1 MDLPEL
7 KNVTMLDLSWNRLR
21 QYASLIN
28 HLRKKTP
35 CLESLSL
42 DWNAITYDDAILV
55 HALTKLTQLSIFNGK
70 RITSENRAAAQK
82 LILSSEMVQRLGR
95 SGEMNSYADLANA
108 ARFLRDFGHPEN
120 IGTKITSLCID
131 ELGLVNISMLRNL
144 ANLKFL
150 SARDNKISDVS
161 VLLSCTKL
169 RQIDLG
175 NNEISSINKIL
186 NNLPFIQD
194 LDISFN
200 SVEDI
205 NVESTLQ
212 ALKSINASGNRLTS
226 IKSFRNLTNVIEIY
240 LSHNKLGDANE
251 LAHLKICE
259 KLEVLD
265 IEGNPLSSK
274 EDCNLFILFHLQQ
287 LKSLNGLPVRLKD
300 IARAS
305 DIFGGRLTNDFLIE
319 KFGYINGQA
328 TVNLKEIDDLDLQEC
343 EIRSVHLDVSQLISL
358 TSLNLIGN
366 ELVHFSGLVEL
377 KLLKTL
383 CLSKNNIESVFP
395 LTKQQRNQMTR
406 SQYSQAGQSKADS
419 YLIKET
425 ESIMPSLEV
434 LHLGSNKIKDMTLLQ
449 LHRFPS
455 LRSLFLESND
465 IMKVDGLDGCSNLR
479 HLVLDKNRI
488 KNIDQTSFQ
497 SMWRLEELHMDSN
510 RVSDLNHLRALVNL
524 KRLYLGVNRIAE
536 VEEITKLRPLTH
548 LKEISMI
555 GNGVSRRML
564 HRPCLIWHVPSIENI
579 DGIKVSREERFNAE
593 SYFMEQ
599 GHERAYH
606 IFDQQ
611 VDVSF
616 SNSKTSGSSHIM
628 YKGDKITP
636 SESFFKK

>member
-1 MDLPEL
+1 METSALTDLSLMGLNLSELPNLATVPNLHNLDLSCNKLTSVSKSIRNLRHLQKLNLSVNEIREVELPEM
-7 KNVTMLDLSWNRLR
+7 KNLASLDLSWNKIRE
-21 QYASLIN
+21 YAPLIN
-28 HLRKKTP
+28 NLRKKTP
-35 CLESLSL
+35 CLDSLSL
-42 DWNAITYDDAILV
+42 QFNAITYEEKIRI
-55 HALTKLTQLSIFNGK
+55 HALTKLTQLSIFNGNK
-70 RITSENRAAAQK
+70 IAAEDRAVAQK
-82 LILSSEMVQRLGR
+82 LILSSETVQQLGR
-95 SGEMNSYADLANA
+95 RGEMNSYADLANP
-108 ARFLRDFGHPEN
+108 ARFLQDFGQAEN
-120 IGTKITSLCID
+120 IGAKITSICID

-144 ANLKFL
+144 TNLKFL
-150 SARDNKISDVS
+150 SARENKISDVTI
-161 VLLSCTKL
+161 LLSCTKL

-200 SVEDI
+200 AVEDVT
-205 NVESTLQ
+205 VESTLQ
-212 ALKSINASGNRLTS
+212 ALKSLNISGNRLTS
-226 IKSFRNLTNVIEIY
+226 IKSFRNLTNVKELY
-240 LSHNKLGDANE
+240 LSHNRLGDANE
-251 LAHLKICE
+251 LAHLKVCE

-300 IARAS
+300 ISRAS

-319 KFGYINGQA
+319 KFGYVNGVQ

-366 ELVHFSGLVEL
+366 QLVHFSGLVEL

-406 SQYSQAGQSKADS
+406 SQYSQAGQSKTDS

-425 ESIMPSLEV
+425 ESIMPNLEV
-434 LHLGSNKIKDMTLLQ
+434 LHLGSNKIKDMSLLQ

-455 LRSLFLESND
+455 LRSVFLESND

-488 KNIDQTSFQ
+488 K
-497 SMWRLEELHMDSN
+497 
-510 RVSDLNHLRALVNL
+510 
-524 KRLYLGVNRIAE
+524 
-536 VEEITKLRPLTH
+536 
-548 LKEISMI
+548 KE
-555 GNGVSRRML
+555 
-564 HRPCLIWHVPSIENI
+564 
-579 DGIKVSREERFNAE
+579 F
-593 SYFMEQ
+593 
-599 GHERAYH
+599 
-606 IFDQQ
+606 
-611 VDVSF
+611 
-616 SNSKTSGSSHIM
+616 
-628 YKGDKITP
+628 
-636 SESFFKK
+636 